1 MCFDTV
7 EFGKRL
13 RELREESGMT
23 QEELAQKVNVEKQH
37 INRMENGKRA
47 CSIDSAIS
55 LSEVLHTST
64 DYLLIGKETSIE
76 QIKNELMLVVNQLF
90 EIVQKM

>member
-47 CSIDSAIS
+47 CSIDVLIQI
-55 LSEVLHTST
+55 SEVLNSSI
-64 DYLLIGKETSIE
+64 DYLLKGNKMGNERNR
-76 QIKNELMLVVNQLF
+76 QIAGTLT
-90 EIVQKM
+90 I